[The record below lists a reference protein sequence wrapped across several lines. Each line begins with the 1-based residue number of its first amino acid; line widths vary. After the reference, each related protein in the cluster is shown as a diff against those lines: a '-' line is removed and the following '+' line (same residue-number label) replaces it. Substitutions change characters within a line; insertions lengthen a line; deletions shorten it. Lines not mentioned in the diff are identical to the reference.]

1 MSFYFVDIKKRYIM
15 KRVFF
20 LSTFFLTFSIVSHS
34 QSLDGFGFIAGL
46 NYNANG
52 DYFQSAES
60 TAQHPDRNVGFHV
73 GLFGKIGQRVYFK
86 PALIFTS
93 TKSGYSNGD
102 FKMQKLDAPL
112 LIGIKVIGPISV
124 FGGPAFQYI
133 LDNDFEGVSVEN
145 FKSDVSAGINFGIS
159 LNISKVGID
168 LKYERGFSK
177 NEANFLNNNNIDLS
191 RIDSRPDQLIL
202 SFSLLL

>member
-1 MSFYFVDIKKRYIM
+1 M
-15 KRVFF
+15 KRLIFI
-20 LSTFFLTFSIVSHS
+20 STLFLTFSLVSHS

-52 DYFQSAES
+52 DYFQSVDAN
-60 TAQHPDRNVGFHV
+60 AQHPDRNVGFHV
-73 GLFGKIGQRVYFK
+73 GLFGKIGQRIYFK

-93 TKSGYSNGD
+93 TKSGYNNGN

-133 LDNDFEGVSVEN
+133 LDNDYEGVSVEN

>member
-1 MSFYFVDIKKRYIM
+1 M

-60 TAQHPDRNVGFHV
+60 TAQH
-73 GLFGKIGQRVYFK
+73 

>member
-1 MSFYFVDIKKRYIM
+1 M
-15 KRVFF
+15 KLLFF
-20 LSTFFLTFSIVSHS
+20 ISTFFLAFSIVSHS

-60 TAQHPDRNVGFHV
+60 AAQHPDRNVGFHV
-73 GLFGKIGQRVYFK
+73 GLFGKIGQRLYFK

-93 TKSGYSNGD
+93 TKSGYNNGN

-112 LIGIKVIGPISV
+112 LIGIKIIGPISV

-133 LDNDFEGVSVEN
+133 LDNDFEGISVEN